1 MLSMAQQISARAGE
15 LVAQRRRFVQ
25 ATVVRA
31 QCPTSARPGDAAIV
45 LPDGSI
51 EGVVGGQCAEE

>member
-1 MLSMAQQISARAGE
+1 MITSQQHAARVGE
-15 LVAQRRRFVQ
+15 LVVQRRTFVR

-45 LPDGSI
+45 LPDGAI
-51 EGVVGGQCAEE
+51 EGFIGGQCAE